1 MKLEAVGGI
10 SVGDLSIQVGGQVD
24 DSNSINCSYQLI
36 PMTPI
41 FICIDL
47 HGHFLGQIPH
57 PIQRLSDIKAS
68 LESGA
73 TSIHSFPLRTTG
85 QL

>member
-41 FICIDL
+41 FICI
-47 HGHFLGQIPH
+47 
-57 PIQRLSDIKAS
+57 
-68 LESGA
+68 
-73 TSIHSFPLRTTG
+73 
-85 QL
+85 